1 MRAWTHTRRG
11 SPLSVLSLID
21 IPRPENIPPNHVQI
35 KVTHCSL
42 NPSSTM
48 LIRILPN
55 PFGTT
60 RIPELDFAGVVTS
73 IGSDSTKPSARNQLT
88 PGTRVFGVTYGTP
101 LQLLQGKVSGTLA
114 EYIVA
119 HEDAVAV
126 TPDGVSSEVAAGFGA
141 VGCTA
146 IRFLE
151 YSKVGPGDSIL
162 INGEFLLRYMIADIV
177 LGFASSVPNDGLSIH
192 FLANPDD
199 LEHYH

>member
-11 SPLSVLSLID
+11 SPLSVLSLTD
-21 IPRPENIPPNHVQI
+21 IPRPENIPPNYVQI

-42 NPSSTM
+42 NPTSTM
-48 LIRILPN
+48 LMKILPN

-101 LQLLQGKVSGTLA
+101 LQLLQGKVNGTLA

-151 YSKVGPGDSIL
+151 YSKVKPGDSIL
-162 INGEFLLRYMIADIV
+162 INGEFLLRYMSADIV

-192 FLANPDD
+192 FLVNPDD

>member
-11 SPLSVLSLID
+11 SPLSVLSLTD
-21 IPRPENIPPNHVQI
+21 IPRPENIPPNYVQI

-42 NPSSTM
+42 NPVSTTLM
-48 LIRILPN
+48 KALPN

-73 IGSDSTKPSARNQLT
+73 VGSGSISPSTRNRLT
-88 PGTRVFGVTYGTP
+88 PGTRVFGVTFGTP

-114 EYIVA
+114 EYIVT
-119 HEDAVAV
+119 HVDGVVV
-126 TPDGVSSEVAAGFGA
+126 TPDGVSSEVAAGLGA

-151 YSKVGPGDSIL
+151 YSKVGPRDSIL
-162 INGEFLLRYMIADIV
+162 INGEFLLHYMIAGIV
-177 LGFASSVPNDGLSIH
+177 LGFTIIIP
-192 FLANPDD
+192 
-199 LEHYH
+199 

>member
-11 SPLSVLSLID
+11 SPLYVLSLTD
-21 IPRPENIPPNHVQI
+21 IPRPENIPPNYVQI

-42 NPSSTM
+42 NPTSTM
-48 LIRILPN
+48 LMKILPN

-177 LGFASSVPNDGLSIH
+177 LGFASSVPNDGLSIP
-192 FLANPDD
+192 FLVNPDD